1 MTDTLISNSLHW
13 QSSLD
18 SDSIVEGFAD
28 VEQAIRIILSTPKG
42 SVPHRPQFGCH
53 VMPLIDGNFKD
64 VAPLFIARATDA
76 ILTHEPRVESI
87 KITAQQY
94 GPQQGFAGSI
104 FNIRWTPI
112 DSLVPQNMTYR
123 V

>member
-1 MTDTLISNSLHW
+1 MTAVISNSLHW
-13 QSSLD
+13 QSSLC
-18 SDSIVEGFAD
+18 SDGIVEGFAD

-42 SVPHRPQFGCH
+42 NVPHRPEFGCE

-76 ILTHEPRVESI
+76 ILAHEPRVESV
-87 KITAQQY
+87 KISALQH
-94 GPQQGFAGSI
+94 GEQQGFAGAT
-104 FNIRWTPI
+104 FNVQWTPI
-112 DSLVPQNMTYR
+112 DSLIPQNTTYR

>member
-1 MTDTLISNSLHW
+1 MTVISNSLHW
-13 QSSLD
+13 QSSLT
-18 SDSIVEGFAD
+18 SDGIVEGFGD

-42 SVPHRPQFGCH
+42 NVPHRPEFGCD
-53 VMPLIDGNFKD
+53 VMPLIDGNFDD

-76 ILTHEPRVESI
+76 ILANEPRVQSL

-94 GPQQGFAGSI
+94 GKQQGFSGAL
-104 FNIRWTPI
+104 FNIAWTPI
-112 DSLVPQNMTYR
+112 DSLIPQNMTYR